1 MKKILTFCIALA
13 ACAVF
18 VCACQNNKLTRE
30 PQYDNYEEM
39 GKAYSVEFSF
49 IGEYTVNSNAYASE
63 LGKIYSL
70 PTSKSIDE
78 LNQNITSEKIDTQID
93 DDSTLFVSYGKKIEN
108 VLVFP
113 ETQGNIEYYIPNN
126 DLKGKIILSE
136 GVFSDEEEKENTI
149 FLYCVNM
156 KYLIT
161 GDDVE
166 YLWF

>member
-78 LNQNITSEKIDTQID
+78 LNQNITSEKIDTQ
-93 DDSTLFVSYGKKIEN
+93 
-108 VLVFP
+108 
-113 ETQGNIEYYIPNN
+113 GNIEYYIPNN